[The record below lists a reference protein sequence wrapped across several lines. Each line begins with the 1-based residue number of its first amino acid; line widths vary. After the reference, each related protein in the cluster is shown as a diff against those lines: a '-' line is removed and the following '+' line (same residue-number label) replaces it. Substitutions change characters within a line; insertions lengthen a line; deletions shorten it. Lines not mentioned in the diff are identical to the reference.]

1 MEAILI
7 DCVQNSLRHF
17 LHQNAI
23 FMCERLCAEFPSE
36 TNLQLLAGCYLHNN
50 QAYAA
55 YHVLKGT
62 QMAQSRYLF
71 AISCFQMDLLSEA
84 EASLSP
90 VTDPTAEVPNGAA
103 GHYLLGLIY
112 RYTDR
117 RKSAVHHF
125 KQALSIDPLLWA
137 AYEEL
142 CLLGAA
148 EEASTVFGEV
158 AALCIQKQQ
167 LNKALA
173 YQNTQPSSDDHSL
186 VSGRNIGLE
195 DSSPREA
202 RHMSGNDIRVIPGNY
217 HGVVTSGGVA
227 SQSLNGGPGNMSF
240 YSTPS
245 PMVAQLSGVA
255 PPPLCKNVQPNGP
268 NPNAVIMD
276 GSPRSIVN
284 STIQAPRRKF
294 VDEGKLRKISGR
306 LFSDSGPRRSTRLA
320 AETAVSMN
328 SNATTVMGNGTSHSS
343 KYIGGSK
350 LSSVTF
356 RSVTVRKGQPW
367 TSESFDEATSSSSPA
382 GDLSSH
388 DQEETAMPMGGLVMG
403 SSRVITGTSE
413 ILDLLRTLGEGYRLS
428 CMYRCQDAL
437 DAYLKLPHK
446 HYNTGWV
453 LSQVGKSYF
462 ELVDYQEAHRA
473 FSLARLAS
481 PYSLEGMDIHS
492 TVLYHLKE
500 DMKLSYLAQE
510 LISTD
515 RLAPQ
520 SWCAMGNCYSLQK
533 DHETALKN
541 FQRAVRLNSRFAYAH
556 TLCGHEYVAL
566 EDFENGIK
574 SYHSA
579 LRIDGRHYNAWYG
592 LGMIYLRQEKFEFSE
607 HHFRMAFQIN
617 PRSSVIMSYLGTA
630 FHALKKNDEAF
641 EMMEKAILAD
651 KKNPLPMYQ
660 KANILVSIE
669 KFDEAL
675 KVLEELK
682 EYAPQ
687 ESSVYALM
695 GKIYKRSN
703 MYDKAMLHFGL
714 ALDLKPPATDVAT
727 IKAAIEKLHVPDE
740 LEDTL

>member
-245 PMVAQLSGVA
+245 PMAAQLSGVA

-320 AETAVSMN
+320 AETSVSTN
-328 SNATTVMGNGTSHSS
+328 SNATTVTGNGTSHSS

-367 TSESFDEATSSSSPA
+367 TSESFDEGIRHEVRDDSRSNAATSSSSPA
-382 GDLSSH
+382 GDLSFH
-388 DQEETAMPMGGLVMG
+388 DQEETAMPMGGVVMS
-403 SSRVITGTSE
+403 SSRIITGTSE

-492 TVLYHLKE
+492 TVLYYFEQRDVHETHSTRLKPSTPLVRGNCNIAQGLLSNGMDRVSSPRVGFLGFLKHLKE

-520 SWCAMGNCYSLQK
+520 S
-533 DHETALKN
+533 
-541 FQRAVRLNSRFAYAH
+541 
-556 TLCGHEYVAL
+556 
-566 EDFENGIK
+566 
-574 SYHSA
+574 
-579 LRIDGRHYNAWYG
+579 
-592 LGMIYLRQEKFEFSE
+592 
-607 HHFRMAFQIN
+607 
-617 PRSSVIMSYLGTA
+617 
-630 FHALKKNDEAF
+630 
-641 EMMEKAILAD
+641 
-651 KKNPLPMYQ
+651 
-660 KANILVSIE
+660 
-669 KFDEAL
+669 
-675 KVLEELK
+675 
-682 EYAPQ
+682 
-687 ESSVYALM
+687 
-695 GKIYKRSN
+695 
-703 MYDKAMLHFGL
+703 
-714 ALDLKPPATDVAT
+714 
-727 IKAAIEKLHVPDE
+727 
-740 LEDTL
+740 